1 MRGLLLYNPQA
12 TSTNARV
19 RDEVIRALAS
29 GFSLQVQPTEH
40 RHHATEIAA
49 KAVAEQDVEIVF
61 SLGGDGTAN
70 ETLQG
75 LAGTDMLFAPIPGGG
90 SNVLART
97 LGLPN
102 QPVAACHQLCEAA
115 RADRVRTIGL
125 GMADERWF
133 AFSAGFGFDA
143 AVVKR
148 VEGRPRFKHT
158 ARQLA
163 FVWCGFAE
171 WFAAGAGLPAEIHLI
186 GSDGVPGPAQA
197 IAIVGNSDPYTFLG
211 PRALRVTPQATFA
224 TGLDLLTM
232 DAVSTRRILGSIRRA
247 FGNGSHVD
255 AAHATYAHDLREF
268 TLLADRPRQLM
279 VDGDHVGEFS
289 EVTFRA
295 VPDALRILV

>member
-1 MRGLLLYNPQA
+1 MRGLLLYNPEA
-12 TSTNARV
+12 TSTNPRV

-29 GFSLQVQPTEH
+29 SFSLQVQPTEH

-102 QPVAACHQLCEAA
+102 QPVAACRQLCEAA
-115 RADRVRTIGL
+115 SAGRVHTIGL
-125 GMADERWF
+125 GMAGERWF

-148 VEGRPRFKHT
+148 VEVRPRFKRN

-171 WFAAGAGLPAEIHLI
+171 WFADGAGLPAEIHLM
-186 GSDGVPGPAQA
+186 GPGGVPGPAQA

-211 PRALRVTPQATFA
+211 RRALRVTPQATFA

-232 DAVSTRRILGSIRRA
+232 DAVSTRRILGSIGRA
-247 FGNGSHVD
+247 FGNGSHLE
-255 AAHATYAHDLREF
+255 AAHTTYAHDLREF

-279 VDGDHVGEFS
+279 VDGDHVAELS

-295 VPDALRILV
+295 VPDALRVLV